1 MFLRAKSPPIALF
14 SDTLES
20 PRGARA
26 AWWDTLWRI
35 PIGSFVVSGPCV
47 SCLKHVAYISGKYSL
62 RLHVAPHGE
71 MIPIFTSPTLQCY
84 SGPSC
89 TLLPRPACWKRGT
102 ARSRLSIQ
110 IPRQLISKHGLTV
123 LVKATVPML
132 SGVPSEHSL
141 GRRRASVCQLA
152 RMPFKVK
159 VGVLYFWLSTLQ
171 YMLHNQGK

>member
-1 MFLRAKSPPIALF
+1 MLRGGIPSGASPLVP
-14 SDTLES
+14 
-20 PRGARA
+20 
-26 AWWDTLWRI
+26 
-35 PIGSFVVSGPCV
+35 FVVSGPCV
-47 SCLKHVAYISGKYSL
+47 SASSTLRILVANTL